1 MASQVFTKK
10 HLAAALKEAGLPYS
24 YPTLLN
30 YERQGIIAKPNQN
43 AEYEDRFWR
52 FYTQEEI
59 DQAVENVRKHLEA
72 QANSRKKK

>member
-1 MASQVFTKK
+1 MSSQVFTKK

-43 AEYEDRFWR
+43 AEFVDRFWR
-52 FYTQEEI
+52 FYTREEI
-59 DQAVENVRKHLEA
+59 DQAVVNVKAYLEEKSK
-72 QANSRKKK
+72 NRKKK